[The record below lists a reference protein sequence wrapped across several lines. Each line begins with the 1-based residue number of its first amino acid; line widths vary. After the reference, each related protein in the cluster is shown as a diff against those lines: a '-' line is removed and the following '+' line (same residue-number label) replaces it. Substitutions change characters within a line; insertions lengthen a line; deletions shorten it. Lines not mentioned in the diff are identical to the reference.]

1 MVAFCAQE
9 FMDVFIDS
17 QFHGLLSLVG
27 RTPWVKCIILS
38 SFPTPPLFGKETN
51 YNVLFYLSL
60 VG

>member
-1 MVAFCAQE
+1 M
-9 FMDVFIDS
+9 FIDS